1 MSNEVEIEQKFW
13 KALRSDMTVMLGLAG
28 VDDGHTRPMT
38 AQLDGDGDHGPI
50 YFFTSKETE
59 LVSELGTGTN
69 AGGGRAIA
77 TFASK
82 GNDVFATIHGTLS
95 ADNDR
100 AVIDRLWNP
109 HVAAWYENG
118 KDDPK
123 LQLLRLDPERAQIW
137 IDASSLLAGVK
148 VLLSIDPKQNYKD
161 KVAEVTLS

>member
-1 MSNEVEIEQKFW
+1 MSNEAEIEAKFW

-38 AQLDGDGDHGPI
+38 AQLDSDEDRGPI
-50 YFFTSKETE
+50 YFFTSRDTE
-59 LVSELGTGTN
+59 LVAELQ
-69 AGGGRAIA
+69 ADSRAIA

-82 GNDVFATIHGTLS
+82 GHNVFATIHGTLS

-100 AVIDRLWNP
+100 AVIDRLWNSY
-109 HVAAWYENG
+109 VAAWYEQG

-123 LQLLRLDPERAQIW
+123 LQLIRLDPERAQIW

-148 VLLSIDPKQNYKD
+148 VMLGVDPKQDYKD
-161 KVAEVTLS
+161 KVAEVSLA